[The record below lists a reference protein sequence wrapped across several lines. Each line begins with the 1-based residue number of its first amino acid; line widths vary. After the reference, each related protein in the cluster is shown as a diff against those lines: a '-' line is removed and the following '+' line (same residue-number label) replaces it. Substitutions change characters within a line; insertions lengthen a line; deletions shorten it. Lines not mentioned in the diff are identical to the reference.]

1 MEQMNIF
8 KQKILLILMGITG
21 VLFGAS
27 LVLALFRL
35 NGLSYPVIL
44 HFDPFRGV
52 DFLGDMTDF
61 WSIWAGSLIFTG
73 LNTWLAE
80 TLFYRERFLSYLFIS
95 ANVLIALLILIITGV
110 VIGAN

>member
-1 MEQMNIF
+1 MKRMKIF
-8 KQKILLILMGITG
+8 RRKILLILLGITG
-21 VLFGAS
+21 ALFGAS

-52 DFLGDMTDF
+52 DFLGNIADF
-61 WSIWAGSLIFTG
+61 WLVWGGGVIFVA

-80 TLFYRERFLSYLFIS
+80 TIFERERFISYFFVS
-95 ANVLIALLILIITGV
+95 VNVLIALLILIITGV

>member
-1 MEQMNIF
+1 M
-8 KQKILLILMGITG
+8 KILKQRVILMLMGLTG
-21 VLFGAS
+21 ALFGAS

-52 DFLGDMTDF
+52 DFLGNIADF
-61 WSIWAGSLIFTG
+61 WLVWIGGIILVA

-80 TLFYRERFLSYLFIS
+80 NIFERERFISYFFIS
-95 ANVLIALLILIITGV
+95 VNVLISLFILIITGV